1 MSIGNINEINK
12 NYWPA
17 LQALNEEIVLHLV
30 FSWQDSIF
38 PGVTVIGLAVRM
50 KHLAEQRGIL
60 GKRDDGLMLRECAL
74 ANVVPV
80 ILLVALIRFCVCAV
94 TLQ

>member
-1 MSIGNINEINK
+1 MSIGHINEINK
-12 NYWPA
+12 NCWPV

-60 GKRDDGLMLRECAL
+60 GKRDDGLMLQGCVL
-74 ANVVPV
+74 ADVAPV
-80 ILLVALIRFCVCAV
+80 ILVIALI
-94 TLQ
+94 

>member
-1 MSIGNINEINK
+1 MSIGHINEISK
-12 NYWPA
+12 NCWPV
-17 LQALNEEIVLHLV
+17 LQVLNEEIVLHLV

-60 GKRDDGLMLRECAL
+60 GKRDDGLMLRECVL

-80 ILLVALIRFCVCAV
+80 ILVVALI
-94 TLQ
+94 